1 MDPNIIYPT
10 RYISSSALSYNVIKK
25 QVHTIIGL
33 NRLPNFSDIDFITD
47 INISTSVM
55 YFHTRY
61 LYTRTYILGHV
72 ERTVKNRPFR
82 YWMKF
87 HAKKNAEKEN
97 KPENNL

>member
-61 LYTRTYILGHV
+61 LEYTYVHIGPCRTNCS
-72 ERTVKNRPFR
+72 K
-82 YWMKF
+82 
-87 HAKKNAEKEN
+87 
-97 KPENNL
+97 